1 MIPMKKISTVTGLLV
16 LIAILCG
23 FQFHYTDQ
31 TPDSK
36 EKSRKNKYYEYP
48 GDYGQEVQKL
58 MDKFKADF
66 GYELVEFGQAWHK
79 GEMERLHAAFSEL
92 PPTFYRLPGVKGL
105 YRLEGI
111 MVSSGKISAAEIPAA
126 VLPAFNTVYEQES
139 KSYKV
144 FVGDQD
150 PRAEFYNG
158 LFYEDETNFKNIVH
172 HEMAHL
178 FDMTHGF
185 LSFSEEWS
193 ALTKFRI
200 LNIPA
205 LDGKANSDFR
215 YMFLNSTEVDN
226 YAPISIRH
234 LPTYSRQ
241 NMQEDFAN
249 SVAAYIHYPYF
260 QYSHPARY
268 KFLKEKVFGGKDYFP
283 AGDKNQSYSDKIF
296 ADLEAAIAKKDW
308 SKVTGIIVEVSRGY
322 HPELES
328 RMVLR
333 LQKIVESGPAEKDQ
347 DHQLAFASCYLL
359 DPNALEFRK
368 RLIKENRVPVEK
380 FLKQER
386 CVRVSGTIFTKS
398 LVKWP
403 LANALFFREKGRDY
417 IQFLDPV
424 MAVAHLRGY
433 DTRYVWRLFAEGAGA
448 RPIAQGN
455 LVVTEGG
462 NGSVKIDL
470 AATAEN
476 KFTLPDGNP
485 LVLEL
490 GAVRNHPKNFKT
502 FNSEISKIGFVT
514 QPWFRYLEP
523 ERPNIRVIYPFRAAY
538 KQFN

>member
-1 MIPMKKISTVTGLLV
+1 MKKLSTVTGLLV
-16 LIAILCG
+16 LIAVLCG
-23 FQFHYTDQ
+23 FQLHYTDQ
-31 TPDSK
+31 APDSK
-36 EKSRKNKYYEYP
+36 EKTRKNKYYEYP

-66 GYELVEFGQAWHK
+66 GYELVEFGQAWHT
-79 GEMERLHAAFSEL
+79 GEMERLHAAFSVL

-105 YRLEGI
+105 YRLEAL
-111 MVSSGKISAAEIPAA
+111 MMDSGRLKTDEIPAA
-126 VLPAFNTVYEQES
+126 VLPAFNAVYEQQS

-150 PRAEFYNG
+150 PRVEFYNP
-158 LFYEDETNFKNIVH
+158 LFYENKTNFHNIVH

-193 ALTKFRI
+193 SLAKFRI

-205 LDGKANSDFR
+205 LDGKASSDFR
-215 YMFLNSTEVDN
+215 YTFLNTAEVDN
-226 YAPISIRH
+226 YAPISVRH

-241 NMQEDFAN
+241 SMQEDFAN

-260 QYSHPARY
+260 RYSHPARY
-268 KFLKEKVFGGKDYFP
+268 KYLKEKVFAGKEYFP
-283 AGDKNQSYSDKIF
+283 TGDEQSYSDKIF
-296 ADLEAAIAKKDW
+296 ADFEAAMASKDW
-308 SKVTGIIVEVSRGY
+308 SGVNGIFVEVSRGY

-328 RMVLR
+328 KLVLR
-333 LQKIVESGPAEKDQ
+333 LQKIAESGPAEKDQ
-347 DHQLAFASCYLL
+347 DHKLAFASCYLL
-359 DPNALEFRK
+359 DPKALEFRK
-368 RLIKENRVPVEK
+368 RLIKDNRIPVEK

-386 CVRVSGTIFTKS
+386 CVRVSGSVFQKS

-403 LANALFFREKGRDY
+403 LANGVFFREEGRDF
-417 IQFLDPV
+417 IQFLDPII
-424 MAVAHLRGY
+424 AVAHLRGY
-433 DTRYVWRLFAEGAGA
+433 DTRYIWRLFAEGTGA

-470 AATAEN
+470 AATAEK
-476 KFTLPDGNP
+476 KFSIPDGTP

-490 GAVRNHPKNFKT
+490 GAVRNHPKNFKK
-502 FNSEISKIGFVT
+502 FNSEIAKIGFVT
-514 QPWFRYLEP
+514 QPWFHYMETKQP
-523 ERPNIRVIYPFRAAY
+523 EIRVIYPFRAAY

>member
-1 MIPMKKISTVTGLLV
+1 MKKISTVTGLLV
-16 LIAILCG
+16 LIAVLCG
-23 FQFHYTDQ
+23 FQLHYTDQ
-31 TPDSK
+31 APDSK
-36 EKSRKNKYYEYP
+36 ENSRKNKYYEYP
-48 GDYGQEVQKL
+48 GDYGQEVQNL

-66 GYELVEFGQAWHK
+66 GYELVEFGQAWHT
-79 GEMERLHAAFSEL
+79 GEMERMHSAFSEL
-92 PPTFYRLPGVKGL
+92 PPTFYRLPGVKGF
-105 YRLEGI
+105 YRLEAI
-111 MVSSGKISAAEIPAA
+111 MAGSGKVSAAEIPAA
-126 VLPAFNTVYEQES
+126 VLPGFNTVYEQES

-144 FVGDQD
+144 LVGDQD
-150 PRAEFYNG
+150 PRVEFYNG

-205 LDGKANSDFR
+205 LDGQANSDFR
-215 YMFLNSTEVDN
+215 FTFLNRAEVDN

-241 NMQEDFAN
+241 SMQEDFAN

-260 QYSHPARY
+260 QYSHPERY
-268 KFLKEKVFGGKDYFP
+268 KFLKEKVFGGKEYFP
-283 AGDKNQSYSDKIF
+283 AGDKDQSYSDKIL
-296 ADLEAAIAKKDW
+296 ADFEAAITKKDW
-308 SKVTGIIVEVSRGY
+308 PKVTAVIVEVSRGY

-328 RMVLR
+328 GLILR
-333 LQKIVESGPAEKDQ
+333 LQEIVESGPSEKD
-347 DHQLAFASCYLL
+347 HPLAFASCYLL
-359 DPNALEFRK
+359 DPKALEFRK
-368 RLIKENRVPVEK
+368 YLIREKRIPVEK

-386 CVRVSGTIFTKS
+386 CVRVSGTVFTKS

-403 LANALFFREKGRDY
+403 VENAIYYREKGRDI

-424 MAVAHLRGY
+424 LGVAHLRGY
-433 DTRYVWRLFAEGAGA
+433 ETRYLWRLFAEGTGA

-455 LVVTEGG
+455 LVVTGGG

-476 KFTLPDGNP
+476 KFSLPEGNP
-485 LVLEL
+485 LVLEM
-490 GAVRNHPKNFKT
+490 GVVRNHPKNFKT

-514 QPWFRYLEP
+514 QPWFRYLES
-523 ERPNIRVIYPFRAAY
+523 ERPKVRAIYPFRAAY

>member
-1 MIPMKKISTVTGLLV
+1 MKKILIVTGLLV
-16 LIAILCG
+16 LTSVLCG
-23 FQFHYTDQ
+23 FQLHYTDQ
-31 TPDSK
+31 ASESK
-36 EKSRKNKYYEYP
+36 ENSRKNKFYEYP

-66 GYELVEFGQAWHK
+66 GYELVEFGQAWHT
-79 GEMERLHAAFSEL
+79 GEMERMYSAFLEL

-105 YRLEGI
+105 YRLEAL
-111 MVSSGKISAAEIPAA
+111 MVGSGKISADEIPGA
-126 VLPAFNTVYEQES
+126 VLPAFNAIYEQQT

-144 FVGDQD
+144 FVGNQD
-150 PRAEFYNG
+150 PRVEFYNP

-185 LSFSEEWS
+185 ISFSDEWS

-200 LNIPA
+200 LNIPS
-205 LDGKANSDFR
+205 LDGKSNSDFR
-215 YMFLNSTEVDN
+215 YTFLNTAEVDN

-260 QYSHPARY
+260 RYSHPARY
-268 KFLKEKVFGGKDYFP
+268 NFLKEKVFGGKEYFP
-283 AGDKNQSYSDKIF
+283 AEDKNKSYHDKIL
-296 ADLEAAIAKKDW
+296 ADFEVAMAKKDW
-308 SKVTGIIVEVSRGY
+308 SGATGIIVEVSRGY
-322 HPELES
+322 HPKLES
-328 RMVLR
+328 EMIRR
-333 LQKIVESGPAEKDQ
+333 LGDAIESGPADQ
-347 DHQLAFASCYLL
+347 DRDQQLAFASCYFL
-359 DPNALEFRK
+359 DPKALEFRK
-368 RLIKENRVPVEK
+368 RLVREKRIPVEN

-386 CVRVSGTIFTKS
+386 CVRVSGSVFEKS

-403 LANALFFREKGRDY
+403 LANIHFFREKGRDY
-417 IQFLDPV
+417 LQFLDPV
-424 MAVAHLRGY
+424 IGVAHARGY
-433 DTRYVWRLFAEGAGA
+433 DSKYIWRVFAEGKGA
-448 RPIAQGN
+448 RPIAQGK

-470 AATAEN
+470 AVTAEK
-476 KFTLPDGNP
+476 KFSLPDATP

-490 GAVRNHPKNFKT
+490 GAVRNHPKDFKK
-502 FNSEISKIGFVT
+502 FNSEISKIGFVV
-514 QPWFRYLEP
+514 QPWFRYLKT
-523 ERPNIRVIYPFRAAY
+523 ERPKIRVIYPFRAAY